1 MAFKILS
8 FSLASE
14 RSNFKIEIAFN
25 TGFFDALLFR
35 KRYAVLFYHTGS
47 HWFQRRPGYPE
58 FICDPVTSEFLDCLR
73 SELTAQ
79 YLNLPSPGKTVSKS
93 LNLVYSRYR

>member
-25 TGFFDALLFR
+25 TGFFDKILFR
-35 KRYAVLFYHTGS
+35 PAYAVLFYHSGS
-47 HWFQRRPGYPE
+47 YWFQRRPGYPE
-58 FICDPVTSEFLDCLR
+58 FICDSVTSEFLDCLR

-79 YLNLPSPGKTVSKS
+79 YLNLPSSRKSVSKS
-93 LNLVYSRYR
+93 LKLVHSRFN